1 VVGLGEAIVDGYVLV
16 NALGS
21 LLILTSLIII
31 LGKSPKGAAYIYG
44 AQALVLVAIFV
55 TLGVMT
61 DSGELYKW
69 AATAFIM
76 KVILLP
82 VIILFG
88 LKKMGGKELDN
99 PPALSTIWA
108 VFIVAGEV
116 LLCFL
121 AVRGIELPTAI
132 ELKPALAISLAHF
145 FIGLTCIMSQRNIV
159 KQIFGFCLM
168 ENGSHLSLAL
178 LAPKAPA
185 LVEIGIAT
193 DALFAVI
200 IMVVMAVRIYK
211 CTKTLDSNEIM
222 DLKG

>member
-1 VVGLGEAIVDGYVLV
+1 MDGYVLV

-21 LLILTSLIII
+21 LLILTSLIVI
-31 LGKSPKGAAYIYG
+31 LVKSPKSAAYVYG
-44 AQALVLVAIFV
+44 AQALVLVAIFIALAV
-55 TLGVMT
+55 ITH
-61 DSGELYKW
+61 SGELYKW

-82 VIILFG
+82 AIFLYG

-108 VFIVAGEV
+108 VFIVAAEV

-121 AVRGIELPTAI
+121 AVRSIELPAAV
-132 ELKPALAISLAHF
+132 EVKPALAISLAHF

-168 ENGSHLSLAL
+168 ENGSHLTLAL
-178 LAPKAPA
+178 LAPRAPS

-200 IMVVMAVRIYK
+200 IMVVMAIRIYK
-211 CTKTLDSNEIM
+211 CTGTLDSNEIM

>member
-1 VVGLGEAIVDGYVLV
+1 VDGYVLI

-31 LGKSPKGAAYIYG
+31 LVKSPKGAAYIYG
-44 AQALVLVAIFV
+44 AQALVLVAIFI

-61 DSGELYKW
+61 HSGELFKW
-69 AATAFIM
+69 AVTAFIM
-76 KVILLP
+76 KVIILP
-82 VIILFG
+82 AIILYG
-88 LKKMGGKELDN
+88 LKKMGVKELDN
-99 PPALSTIWA
+99 PPVLSTIWA
-108 VFIVAGEV
+108 VFLVAAEV

-121 AVRGIELPTAI
+121 AVGGIELPTAV
-132 ELKPALAISLAHF
+132 EVKPALAISLAHF

-178 LAPKAPA
+178 LAPEAPS

-200 IMVVMAVRIYK
+200 IMMVVAVRIYK

>member
-1 VVGLGEAIVDGYVLV
+1 MDGYVLV
-16 NALGS
+16 NTFGG

-31 LGKSPKGAAYIYG
+31 LVKSTKRAAYIYG
-44 AQALVLVAIFV
+44 AQALVLVAVFI
-55 TLGVMT
+55 TLGVIT
-61 DSGELYKW
+61 HSDELFKW

-88 LKKMGGKELDN
+88 LKKIGGKELSDT
-99 PPALSTIWA
+99 PSLSPIWA
-108 VFIVAGEV
+108 IFLVAAEV

-121 AVRGIELPTAI
+121 AVSGIELPTAI
-132 ELKPALAISLAHF
+132 EVKPALAISLAHF
-145 FIGLTCIMSQRNIV
+145 FIGLTCIISQRNIV

-178 LAPKAPA
+178 LAPEAPS

-200 IMVVMAVRIYK
+200 IMVVIAVRIYRRIG
-211 CTKTLDSNEIM
+211 TLDSNEIM